1 MKFVIVP
8 TKEDAI
14 NFCAGKSFN
23 YIKGTYK
30 KRAQNYSV
38 TVKDLEP
45 RKTYYF
51 CAFNDTYGF
60 TAASQYIIISEII
73 AY

>member
-1 MKFVIVP
+1 MKFAIVA

-14 NFCAGKSFN
+14 NFCADKN
-23 YIKGTYK
+23 CYYITGTYK
-30 KRAQNYSV
+30 EKAQDYLV
-38 TVKDLEP
+38 TVKDLQP
-45 RKTYYF
+45 GKTYYF

-60 TAASQYIIISEII
+60 TAASQYKIIPVII